1 MNTRSLLLI
10 PLLAMAAGCI
20 THSQTYN
27 VSVQNRLD
35 KPVTLWIVKDD
46 GPEQLGWLSPEQVA
60 ENNQSTDDEQ
70 LPDVVLQPNQ
80 TAKLGPLAG
89 SFYKDNIRAS
99 LRIYGGSPTLTQML
113 ATGRGGLNRCDLN
126 LEPGPNFVVIQE
138 KANGGIGAKRTVTP
152 PPPPP
157 PPPEAPAAPPAQ

>member
-1 MNTRSLLLI
+1 MNMRSLFLI

-20 THSQTYN
+20 THNQTYK

-46 GPEQLGWLSPEQVA
+46 GPEQAGWLSPEQVA
-60 ENNQSTDDEQ
+60 ESSQSTDDEQ

-80 TAKLGPLAG
+80 TGKIGPLAG
-89 SFYKDNIRAS
+89 SFYESNMRAS

-113 ATGRGGLNRCDLN
+113 ATGRGGLNRCDLY

-138 KANGGIGAKRTVTP
+138 KTNGGIGAKRTATP

-157 PPPEAPAAPPAQ
+157 PADAPPAQ